1 VRKHAPRDLADGRNL
16 ADLEDVVGHG
26 DRIAGAR
33 APVKPAARIAGMS
46 ASYQLTEEQELFRKT
61 VRELAEAKIA
71 PRAAEIDEADE
82 YPRDMHELLVRNDLM
97 AIGYPEEYGG
107 SGGPVEFVVFI
118 EEISRVSAGVSLIP
132 LVNRLGA
139 IPVMLAGND
148 AQKKELLTGIV
159 RGERQMAY
167 CLTEPESGSDAAA
180 MRSRAVR
187 DGDSWVLNG
196 TKRFITNAG
205 VADTYTYFAVTDPD
219 GAKGKNIS
227 AFLVRQENPGFGI
240 GREEHKM
247 GIKGSPTREVV
258 LDNYSAPADDLLGD
272 VNAGFTYAMRT
283 LDYSRPTI
291 AAQALGI
298 AQGAFDHAL
307 AYAKD
312 RQQFGQSI
320 ASFQGIQ
327 FMLADMAMAIE
338 AARLLVYKSVHKV
351 VNREQDVSY
360 WAAIAKCFASDAAMK
375 VTTDAVQILGGY
387 GYVKEFPVERMMR
400 DAKITQIYEGT
411 NQIQRVVIARALE
424 RGQKMGV

>member
-1 VRKHAPRDLADGRNL
+1 MTTAYTL
-16 ADLEDVVGHG
+16 
-26 DRIAGAR
+26 
-33 APVKPAARIAGMS
+33 S
-46 ASYQLTEEQELFRKT
+46 EEQELFRRS

-71 PRAAEIDEADE
+71 PRAAEIDERDE
-82 YPRDMHELLVRNDLM
+82 YPADMHELLVRNDLLG
-97 AIGYPEEYGG
+97 IGYPEEFGG
-107 SGGPVEFVVFI
+107 SGGPVDFAIFI

-139 IPVMLAGND
+139 IPVMIAGTD
-148 AQKKELLTGIV
+148 EQKKEIIPSIV

-167 CLTEPESGSDAAA
+167 CLTEPGSGSDAAA

-187 DGDSWVLNG
+187 DGDSWIIDG

-219 GAKGKNIS
+219 GKKGKNIS
-227 AFLVRQENPGFGI
+227 AFVVHKDHPGFEL

-247 GIKGSPTREVV
+247 GIKGSPTREVILNRYV
-258 LDNYSAPADDLLGD
+258 APASDLLGE
-272 VNAGFTYAMRT
+272 VNAGFTYAMMT

-307 AYAKD
+307 AYAKE
-312 RQQFGQSI
+312 RQQFNQSI
-320 ASFQGIQ
+320 VSFQGIQ
-327 FMLADMAMAIE
+327 FMLADMAMQIE
-338 AARLLVYKSVHKV
+338 AARLLTYKAAFKV
-351 VNREQDVSY
+351 TNKEKDTGY
-360 WAAIAKCFASDAAMK
+360 WAALAKCYASDAAMK

-424 RGQKMGV
+424 RGQRMG